1 VNPARFW
8 RSIAAKIFSA
18 LVCVCFAC
26 IVGTI
31 ASLYL
36 QSGRALRSVIEDRN
50 LQVATQ
56 ASREISRYV
65 TDSIAELD
73 SLSSVIEP
81 LPHDPWIQHAVLA
94 NLSIEFPRYRW
105 MAILGPEGMVL
116 ADSRL
121 PGGAGAPIEPAVVQR
136 VLAGRTIAS
145 PVKIGD
151 DFIPSMIICASTR
164 SPRGSQGWLV
174 AELQL
179 RSIWGLMDA
188 ISVGKT
194 GIAYLVSDSGVL
206 IAHPDKVRVLA
217 PGSGAAVPP
226 PPAGL
231 GDKGSVRVDSPG
243 NTERYLTA
251 YAKVA
256 ALDWVVAVQQPL
268 RDAYLPASAL
278 LRQAVLLLLIGLAL
292 SLALGYLLSRA
303 LSAPLVELLEG
314 TRTIAAGQPGFRIR
328 IRGGDEVRGLADS
341 FNAMVESLQARTEEV
356 AESARQYQLLTERV
370 NDIIFSLDGFGRF
383 TFISPRLEAVT
394 GYAAQRYI
402 GAELLG
408 LLPRPEQDRW
418 RTMLTELSA
427 GSGRQDREAQLELTG
442 SDGRAIALEVHIT
455 ADGGPGG
462 SRQIYGIARDV
473 SERARL
479 LEQLGQSQKMEAVGR
494 LAGGVAH
501 DFNNLLTAIIG
512 YCDYSL
518 LSFDDLETLRKNL
531 EEIKKA
537 GLRAASLTQQLLAFS
552 RRQVMK
558 PRILD
563 INGLIANLTKLLMR
577 LIGEDIALD
586 TRCAPG
592 LWCILADPGQ
602 IEQVI
607 MNLCINARD
616 ALPRGGTISVETSN
630 VALESPRTEKRFT
643 VAKGEYV
650 RLRISD
656 NGIGMD
662 RETRSHLFEPF
673 FTTKEVGKGTGLG
686 LSTVYGIV
694 KQTGGYIWVESEP
707 GKGAAFDIYFPRSE
721 PTASAPSVDGSEE
734 PPEVRG
740 GTETVLL
747 VEDEAMIRAVVRNI
761 LGSHGYT
768 VLEAGNGE
776 LAEEIARTRR
786 GDIDLIVTDVV
797 LPGMSGRELVER
809 LSAARPGVPALFM
822 SGYTQEIVDQ
832 HGVLRSG
839 LSFLQKPFTPKDLL
853 MKVRELL
860 DGHAAP

>member
-1 VNPARFW
+1 MNPPRFW

-36 QSGRALRSVIEDRN
+36 QSGKALRSVIEDRN

-65 TDSIAELD
+65 TDSIAALD
-73 SLSSVIEP
+73 SLGSVIEP
-81 LPHDPWIQHAVLA
+81 LPFDPWIQHAVLA
-94 NLSIEFPRYRW
+94 NLCIEFPRYRW
-105 MAILGPEGMVL
+105 MVILGPDGAVL

-121 PGGAGAPIEPAVVQR
+121 PGGADKPLVPAVVEEA
-136 VLAGRTIAS
+136 LAGSTIAS
-145 PVKIGD
+145 PVRIGD
-151 DFIPSMIICASTR
+151 DFIPSMIISTPVR
-164 SPRGSQGWLV
+164 SLRGSRGWLV

-179 RSIWGLMDA
+179 RSIWGLIDA
-188 ISVGKT
+188 ISVGQT

-206 IAHPDKVRVLA
+206 IAHPDKVRVLSRSA
-217 PGSGAAVPP
+217 KAAVSP

-231 GDKGSVRVDSPG
+231 GEKGAVRVDALGRADRS
-243 NTERYLTA
+243 LTA
-251 YAKVA
+251 YVKVA
-256 ALDWVVAVQQPL
+256 GLEWVVAVQQPL

-278 LRQAVLLLLIGLAL
+278 LWQAILLLLIGLAI
-292 SLALGYLLSRA
+292 SLALGYLLSKA
-303 LSAPLVELLEG
+303 LSAPLVKLLEG
-314 TRTIAAGQPGFRIR
+314 TRTITAGQPGFRIT
-328 IRGGDEVRGLADS
+328 IQGGDEIRGLADS
-341 FNAMVESLQARTEEV
+341 FNAMVESLQARTGEA
-356 AESARQYQLLTERV
+356 AESARQYRLLTERV
-370 NDIIFSLDGFGRF
+370 NDIIFSLDESARF

-394 GYAAQRYI
+394 GYAVQRYI
-402 GAELLG
+402 GGELLE
-408 LLPRPEQDRW
+408 LLPPHERDRW
-418 RTMLTELSA
+418 RTLLQELST
-427 GSGRQDREAQLELTG
+427 GTGRQDREAQIELAG
-442 SDGRAIALEVHIT
+442 SDGRAISLEVHLT

-462 SRQIYGIARDV
+462 TRQIYGTARDV

-537 GLRAASLTQQLLAFS
+537 GHRAASLTQQLLAFS

-563 INGLIANLTKLLMR
+563 VNGLIANLTRLLMR

-586 TRCAPG
+586 TRYAPG

-602 IEQVI
+602 VEQVI

-616 ALPRGGTISVETSN
+616 ALPRGGRIAVETSN
-630 VALESPRTEKRFT
+630 VALEAPLREKRFT
-643 VAKGEYV
+643 VAEGDYV
-650 RLRISD
+650 RLRVSD

-707 GKGAAFDIYFPRSE
+707 DNGATFDIYFPRTEQAAAVAGMDGTAE
-721 PTASAPSVDGSEE
+721 PR
-734 PPEVRG
+734 EVKG
-740 GTETVLL
+740 GNETVLL
-747 VEDEAMIRAVVRNI
+747 VEDETMIRALVSNI

-768 VLEAGNGE
+768 VLEADNAE
-776 LAEEIARTRR
+776 RAEEIARTRR

-797 LPGMSGRELVER
+797 LPGLSGRELVER
-809 LSAARPGVPALFM
+809 LAAVRPGLPSLFM
-822 SGYTQEIVDQ
+822 SGYTQEIVDN

-839 LSFLQKPFTPKDLL
+839 LSFLQKPFTPQALL